1 MVENSFWICCRIL
14 SRKGIQDMPNF
25 NKLIVLA
32 SKLASD
38 EGVTIQEILRDN
50 DMGYNSR
57 SCIYQDFYNLENSF
71 GLTPYKTEKNRGK
84 SGREAI
90 YSIDKEEW
98 SGFKSEFLNRT
109 FSDKERRRLSFML
122 ESIGSLSPLVNVSTD
137 DIIPKL
143 NSIIGDISIDSAK
156 YGGYFNLE
164 TTEILDILLK
174 AQETKEPLFITYSG
188 EKKELFVLKCFVFSG
203 GTYCYVMNQ
212 EGKSYMLSVQR
223 IDRVERQLIKKNTPY
238 PKPDVDIEKA
248 LSDPFGIVRETEE
261 FDAVVK
267 LSDGQGYYEEEKLW
281 PSSVNIERKDDHWLF
296 KVRTCGVYW
305 LKRWVMSLGKEA
317 EVLEPEWLRAE
328 MRAEAEIMA
337 GIYQ

>member
-1 MVENSFWICCRIL
+1 
-14 SRKGIQDMPNF
+14 MPNF

-90 YSIDKEEW
+90 YRIDKEEW
-98 SGFKSEFLNRT
+98 NEFKSEFLTRT

-122 ESIGSLSPLVNVSTD
+122 ESIGSLSPLVTVSTD

-164 TTEILDILLK
+164 TTNILDTLLE
-174 AQETKEPLFITYSG
+174 AQETKELLYITYYG
-188 EKKELFVLKCFVFSG
+188 ERKQLFVIKCFVFSG

-223 IDRVERQLIKKNTPY
+223 IERVERQLKKKNNPY

-248 LSDPFGIVRETEE
+248 LSDPFGIVREAEE
-261 FDAVVK
+261 FDVVVK
-267 LSDGQGYYEEEKLW
+267 LSDGQGYYEKEKLW
-281 PSSVNIERKDDHWLF
+281 PDSVKIEREGDHWLF
-296 KVRTCGVYW
+296 KVRTCGIYW
-305 LKRWVMSLGKEA
+305 LKRWVMSLGNEA
-317 EVLEPEWLRAE
+317 ELLEPEWLRTNI
-328 MRAEAEIMA
+328 RSEIENMA
-337 GIYQ
+337 VIYQ

>member
-1 MVENSFWICCRIL
+1 
-14 SRKGIQDMPNF
+14 MPNF

-90 YSIDKEEW
+90 YRIDKEEW
-98 SGFKSEFLNRT
+98 NEFKSEFLTRT

-122 ESIGSLSPLVNVSTD
+122 ESIGSLSPLVTVSTD

-164 TTEILDILLK
+164 TTNILDTLLE
-174 AQETKEPLFITYSG
+174 AQETKELLYITYYG
-188 EKKELFVLKCFVFSG
+188 ERKQLFVIKCFVFSG
-203 GTYCYVMNQ
+203 GTYCYVMNH

-223 IDRVERQLIKKNTPY
+223 IERVERQLKKKNNPY

-248 LSDPFGIVRETEE
+248 LSDPFGIVREAEE
-261 FDAVVK
+261 FDVVVK
-267 LSDGQGYYEEEKLW
+267 LSDGQGYYEKEKLW
-281 PSSVNIERKDDHWLF
+281 PDSVKIEREGDHWLF
-296 KVRTCGVYW
+296 KVRTCGIYW
-305 LKRWVMSLGKEA
+305 LKRWVMSLGNEA
-317 EVLEPEWLRAE
+317 ELLEPEWLRTKI
-328 MRAEAEIMA
+328 RSEIENMA
-337 GIYQ
+337 VIYQ

>member
-1 MVENSFWICCRIL
+1 
-14 SRKGIQDMPNF
+14 MPNF

-90 YSIDKEEW
+90 YRIDKEEW
-98 SGFKSEFLNRT
+98 NEFKSEFLTRT

-122 ESIGSLSPLVNVSTD
+122 ESIGSLSPLVTVSKD

-143 NSIIGDISIDSAK
+143 NSIIGDISTDSAK

-164 TTEILDILLK
+164 TTNILDTLLE
-174 AQETKEPLFITYSG
+174 AQETQELLYITYYG
-188 EKKELFVLKCFVFSG
+188 ERKQLFVIKCFVFSG

-223 IDRVERQLIKKNTPY
+223 IERVERQLKKKNNPY

-248 LSDPFGIVRETEE
+248 LSDPFGIVRERDE
-261 FDAVVK
+261 FDVVVK
-267 LSDGQGYYEEEKLW
+267 LSDGQGYYEKEKIW
-281 PSSVNIERKDDHWLF
+281 PDSVKIEREGDHWLF
-296 KVRTCGVYW
+296 KVRTCGIYC
-305 LKRWVMSLGKEA
+305 LKRWVMSLGNKA
-317 EVLEPEWLRAE
+317 ELLEPEWLRTNI
-328 MRAEAEIMA
+328 RSEIENMA
-337 GIYQ
+337 VIYQ

>member
-1 MVENSFWICCRIL
+1 
-14 SRKGIQDMPNF
+14 MPNF

-90 YSIDKEEW
+90 YRIDKEEW
-98 SGFKSEFLNRT
+98 NEFKSEFLTRT

-122 ESIGSLSPLVNVSTD
+122 ESIGSLSPLVNVSKD

-164 TTEILDILLK
+164 TTNILDTLLE
-174 AQETKEPLFITYSG
+174 AQETKELLYITYNG
-188 EKKELFVLKCFVFSG
+188 EKKELFVIKCFVFSG

-212 EGKSYMLSVQR
+212 EGKSYMLSLQR
-223 IDRVERQLIKKNTPY
+223 IKKVEKLLIKKNVPY
-238 PKPDVDIEKA
+238 PKPNVDIEKA
-248 LSDPFGIVRETEE
+248 LSDPFGIVREDEE

-267 LSDGQGYYEEEKLW
+267 LNYWQGTYEKEKLW
-281 PSSVNIERKDDHWLF
+281 PDSVKIEREGDHWLF
-296 KVRTCGVYW
+296 KVRTCGIYW

-317 EVLEPEWLRAE
+317 ELLEPEWLRSNI
-328 MRAEAEIMA
+328 RSEIENMTD
-337 GIYQ
+337 IYQ

>member
-1 MVENSFWICCRIL
+1 
-14 SRKGIQDMPNF
+14 MPNF

-57 SCIYQDFYNLENSF
+57 SCIYQDFYNLGNSF
-71 GLTPYKTEKNRGK
+71 GLTPYKTEKNLGK

-90 YSIDKEEW
+90 YRIDKEEW
-98 SGFKSEFLNRT
+98 NGFKSEFLNRT

-122 ESIGSLSPLVNVSTD
+122 ESIGSLSPLVTVSTD

-164 TTEILDILLK
+164 TTKNLDTLLE
-174 AQETKEPLFITYSG
+174 AQETKEMLYITYNG
-188 EKKELFVLKCFVFSG
+188 KRKELFVLKCFVFSG
-203 GTYCYVMNQ
+203 GTYCYVMNKK
-212 EGKSYMLSVQR
+212 GKSFMLSLQR
-223 IDRVERQLIKKNTPY
+223 IERVERQLIKKNVPY
-238 PKPDVDIEKA
+238 PKPDVDIDKA
-248 LSDPFGIVRETEE
+248 LSDPFGIVREAEE

-267 LSDGQGYYEEEKLW
+267 LSEGQGYYEEEKLW
-281 PSSVNIERKDDHWLF
+281 PSSVKIERKDDHWLF

-337 GIYQ
+337 AIYQ

>member
-1 MVENSFWICCRIL
+1 
-14 SRKGIQDMPNF
+14 MPNF

-90 YSIDKEEW
+90 YRIDKEEW
-98 SGFKSEFLNRT
+98 NEFKSEFLTRT

-122 ESIGSLSPLVNVSTD
+122 ESIGSLSPLVTVSKD

-143 NSIIGDISIDSAK
+143 NSIIGDISTDSAK

-164 TTEILDILLK
+164 TTNILDTLLE
-174 AQETKEPLFITYSG
+174 AQETKELLYITYN
-188 EKKELFVLKCFVFSG
+188 EERKQLFVIKCFVFSG

-223 IDRVERQLIKKNTPY
+223 IERVERQLIKKNVPY
-238 PKPDVDIEKA
+238 PKPDVDIDKA

-281 PSSVNIERKDDHWLF
+281 PSSVKIERKDDHWLF

-317 EVLEPEWLRAE
+317 EVLEPEWLRNE

-337 GIYQ
+337 AIYQ

>member
-1 MVENSFWICCRIL
+1 
-14 SRKGIQDMPNF
+14 MPNF

-57 SCIYQDFYNLENSF
+57 SCIYQDFYNLGNSF

-90 YSIDKEEW
+90 YRIDTEEW
-98 SGFKSEFLNRT
+98 NRFKSEFLTRT

-122 ESIGSLSPLVNVSTD
+122 ESIGSLSPLVTVSTD

-164 TTEILDILLK
+164 TTNILDTLLE
-174 AQETKEPLFITYSG
+174 AQETKELLYITYYG
-188 EKKELFVLKCFVFSG
+188 ERKQLFVIKCFVFSG

-223 IDRVERQLIKKNTPY
+223 IEKVEQQLIKKNTSY

-248 LSDPFGIVRETEE
+248 LSDPFGIVREAEE
-261 FDAVVK
+261 FDVVVK
-267 LSDGQGYYEEEKLW
+267 LSDGQGYYEKEKIW
-281 PSSVNIERKDDHWLF
+281 PDSVKIEREGDHWLF
-296 KVRTCGVYW
+296 KVRTCGIYW
-305 LKRWVMSLGKEA
+305 LKRWVMSLGNEA
-317 EVLEPEWLRAE
+317 ELLEPEWLRTKI
-328 MRAEAEIMA
+328 RSEIENMA
-337 GIYQ
+337 VIYQ